1 MVYSQNSSL
10 PLYLLIHADCKS
22 FSNVVNT
29 ALYSHTGKTHF
40 EFSMRIK
47 SAGSIRGSTSVLT
60 LMQWDSVLQ
69 ELNSVILLYIRMAN
83 VIPLSSA

>member
-1 MVYSQNSSL
+1 MVYSQISSL
-10 PLYLLIHADCKS
+10 PLYLLNHADCKS

-40 EFSMRIK
+40 EFSIRIK

-60 LMQWDSVLQ
+60 LTHAVALHFARAKFS
-69 ELNSVILLYIRMAN
+69 Y
-83 VIPLSSA
+83 SAVY